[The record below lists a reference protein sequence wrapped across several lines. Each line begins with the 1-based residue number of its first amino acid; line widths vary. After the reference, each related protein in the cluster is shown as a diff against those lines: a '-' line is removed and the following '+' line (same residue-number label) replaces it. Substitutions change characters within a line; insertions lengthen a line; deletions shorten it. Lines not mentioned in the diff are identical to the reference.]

1 MSTNIE
7 YKHKPDDNLYLY
19 AFLLCTTFLMFIG
32 SAIIFLIKFDL
43 NSVVL
48 FLSLGVINILLC
60 IIGKRYCN

>member
-1 MSTNIE
+1 MSNNIE
-7 YKHKPDDNLYLY
+7 DKHRPDDNLYLY

-32 SAIIFLIKFDL
+32 SAIMFLIKFDL